1 MSSQPPA
8 EVSSKGK
15 LGSATKGEAPLVK
28 PAVLRKGAIVAIV
41 APSTP
46 PFEPDDIEFTYKWL
60 TKLGLKYKVGKHVF
74 DRWGDCAGTDQQR
87 LEDFHRAWADPEV
100 DAVLPIRGG
109 NGAARLLPELDFDLI
124 ASNPKI
130 FMGYSDITGLLIPIH
145 QRTGLVTFHGPACSF
160 YKSGYTHHY
169 FQKSLMQTKPIGYI
183 TDPDPKEPWKPEYP
197 PTRLVIA
204 EGKAR
209 GRLVGGCMTLI
220 RQLNG
225 TPFEI
230 QTAGKIVFLEDVQE
244 EPHSI
249 DRMLT
254 QLLLAGKLKDAAGIA
269 VGECVKCRPGDS
281 GRNALPLSYS
291 VEHVLRERLGGL
303 GIPVVYGLRFGH
315 GTEQFTLPLGVMASL
330 EVSRQGVRF
339 KIEEAATV

>member
-1 MSSQPPA
+1 MSTLPPA
-8 EVSSKGK
+8 D
-15 LGSATKGEAPLVK
+15 EALKKADQKAVKCEPVLVK
-28 PAVLRKGAIVAIV
+28 PPVLKKGATVAII

-46 PFEPDDIEFTYKWL
+46 PFEPGDIEFTYKWL

-74 DRWGDCAGTDQQR
+74 DRWGDCAGSDQNR
-87 LEDFHRAWADPEV
+87 LEDFHHAWSDPEV
-100 DAVLPIRGG
+100 DAILPIRGG
-109 NGAARLLPELDFDLI
+109 NGSVRLLPALDFDLI
-124 ASNPKI
+124 ARSPKI

-169 FQKSLMQTKPIGYI
+169 FQKSLMQTKPVGYV

-197 PTRLVIA
+197 STRLVIA

-209 GRLVGGCMTLI
+209 GRLIGGCMTLI

-230 QTAGKIVFLEDVQE
+230 QTAGRIVFLEDVQE
-244 EPHSI
+244 EPHNI

-254 QLLLAGKLKDAAGIA
+254 QLLLAGKLKDAAGIV

-281 GRNALPLSYS
+281 GRNALALSYS
-291 VEHVLRERLGGL
+291 LEHVLRDRLGGL

-315 GTEQFTLPLGVMASL
+315 GAEQFTLPLGVMAHLDASA
-330 EVSRQGVRF
+330 QGVRL
-339 KIEEAATV
+339 KIEESATV